1 MSAVWIDDSLA
12 KWGVA
17 GEIDAGGDMPLK
29 EPIPNFV
36 KAMGH
41 RVVSYILNVS
51 EADARLVLQHQ
62 ARLNAKQKDTLS
74 SYIQLCRQMRAVA
87 VSQGDIE
94 QSFFHRLPHVLQN
107 GQHMFS
113 VWRRQ
118 NGGATPIVNA
128 TDPLARSL
136 ANVAAE
142 LYPLFLVKAG
152 ARPHLF
158 YRASG
163 HLSAAIMN
171 LPGHKTL
178 YRHFI
183 EDHSFERVF
192 ETIGNEPS
200 ETFGHYADSKGK
212 RGVITLSSLPAALLI
227 NSYDLMRVRGP
238 ISADIFVETVL
249 EMLEIARSVAD
260 GEVAQIPL
268 FVGFRNA
275 ALIDFDALDTKWG
288 TIRRYTPAI
297 AEYVLQLPSQMAKR
311 KDSGFMLESGFAYAI
326 NVGDLLEDD
335 EWPDDVMDAE
345 NDKVAT
351 ELNITLCMAMCFLEQ
366 TPPFV
371 APEWAWHID
380 PFSLEGA
387 KQIVDTVK
395 EAEEPVS
402 VTNSV
407 LDDLENWSL
416 LLEDTDST
424 GIRLAFGRLFS
435 AARQPERLD
444 GLLDAI
450 LALRNIFGAGSQA
463 ENVAQAVSVLIKG
476 DAQEAVEVA
485 QMLTRDWNLILSGEA
500 WWDAEEIREKTND
513 CISLCLT
520 CLHHLYLKYPTL
532 VSEPDRL
539 AQIIASEGKS
549 IAC

>member
-1 MSAVWIDDSLA
+1 
-12 KWGVA
+12 
-17 GEIDAGGDMPLK
+17 MPLK

-41 RVVSYILNVS
+41 RIVSYILNIS
-51 EADARLVLQHQ
+51 ESDARLVLQHQ
-62 ARLNAKQKDTLS
+62 GWLDAKQKETLS
-74 SYIQLCRQMRAVA
+74 SYIQLCRQMRSVAVA
-87 VSQGDIE
+87 QGDIE

-107 GQHMFS
+107 GQHIFS

-118 NGGATPIVNA
+118 NGGITPAVN
-128 TDPLARSL
+128 TSDPLAKSL
-136 ANVAAE
+136 STVAAE

-163 HLSAAIMN
+163 HLSVAIMH
-171 LPGHKTL
+171 LPGHKAL
-178 YRHFI
+178 FRHFI

-200 ETFGHYADSKGK
+200 ETFGHYADSKGG

-275 ALIDFDALDTKWG
+275 ALIDFDALDTRWG
-288 TIRRYTPAI
+288 TLRRYTPAI
-297 AEYVLQLPSQMAKR
+297 AEYVLQQPSQMAKR

-351 ELNITLCMAMCFLEQ
+351 ELNITLCMAMCFLDQ

-387 KQIVDTVK
+387 KQTVDTVK
-395 EAEEPVS
+395 EAEEPVF
-402 VTNSV
+402 VTNAV
-407 LDDLENWSL
+407 LDDLENWSV

-435 AARQPERLD
+435 AARQPDRLD

-450 LALRNIFGAGSQA
+450 LALRNIFGAGADA
-463 ENVAQAVSVLIKG
+463 ENVANAVNVLVKG
-476 DAQEAVEVA
+476 DVEDAVALAESLVA
-485 QMLTRDWNLILSGEA
+485 DWNLILSGEA
-500 WWDAEEIREKTND
+500 WWDADEIRDKTNN
-513 CISLCLT
+513 CIALCLT
-520 CLHHLYLKYPTL
+520 CLHHLYLKFPTL

-539 AQIIASEGKS
+539 NRIIASKQE
-549 IAC
+549 